1 MAYTSDDF
9 WAQHDAMAAAQP
21 ATQPSTGI
29 ISQVKA
35 PTNDNQKILDIRSK
49 LTGVPASTLNAIS
62 SGQPTPVSTTAGSND
77 FWNQYNAIGA
87 ANGLGS
93 TPPSQSANTN
103 STLSNNSLSGIN
115 AYQGYYPQSSQQA
128 VTQQVTPQS
137 TVSGQLDSLL
147 SANSPYLEQARL
159 AAMNQAS
166 SRGLLNSSLAA
177 GAGEAAA
184 IQSALPIATQ
194 DANTYFAQAQ
204 ANQNAR
210 NQFGLNQQSSDLNAD
225 LARLNTA
232 LNTDSASRLARLNN
246 DLQMQQNQQN
256 FGFQS
261 QLANQN
267 YQNSL
272 GLQNATFA
280 NNRTLQGDQFN
291 QNLALQN
298 NTAANQRKQQDLTNS
313 QGLHNAY
320 LTTVSQNNTNATTD
334 INTILQ
340 TPGLTPEQQQT
351 AISLREKQ
359 RDNDNQAVYDYY
371 SAAPG
376 WVNDWNT
383 FG

>member
-9 WAQHDAMAAAQP
+9 WAQHDAMAAASGNNPNQ
-21 ATQPSTGI
+21 GI
-29 ISQVKA
+29 ISQAKTS
-35 PTNDNQKILDIRSK
+35 TNDDQKILDIRSK
-49 LTGVPASTLNAIS
+49 LTGVPTSTLNAIS
-62 SGQPTPVSTTAGSND
+62 SGQPTPANTAAGSNG
-77 FWNQYNAIGA
+77 FWNQYNQIQA
-87 ANGLGS
+87 ANS
-93 TPPSQSANTN
+93 
-103 STLSNNSLSGIN
+103 LSNPAPPQSTNTHSSLNNNTLSGIN
-115 AYQGYYPQSSQQA
+115 AYQGYYPQSGQQA

-137 TVSGQLDSLL
+137 TVSGQLGSLL
-147 SANSPYLEQARL
+147 SANSPYLEQAKL

-194 DANTYFAQAQ
+194 DANAYFTQAQ

-246 DLQMQQNQQN
+246 DLQMQQN
-256 FGFQS
+256 FGFQT

-267 YQNSL
+267 YQNQYGLNQQSYANNV
-272 GLQNATFA
+272 GLQNLQTQ
-280 NNRTLQGDQFN
+280 NQLTLD
-291 QNLALQN
+291 N
-298 NTAANQRKQQDLTNS
+298 NTAANNQKIQGLTNY
-313 QGLHNAY
+313 QNVHNAY
-320 LTTVSQNNTNATTD
+320 LNTVGQNNANATAD
-334 INTILQ
+334 INAILQ
-340 TPGLTPEQQQT
+340 TQGLTPEQQQT
-351 AISLREKQ
+351 AISLREQQ

-376 WVNDWNT
+376 WVNDWST
-383 FG
+383 FA